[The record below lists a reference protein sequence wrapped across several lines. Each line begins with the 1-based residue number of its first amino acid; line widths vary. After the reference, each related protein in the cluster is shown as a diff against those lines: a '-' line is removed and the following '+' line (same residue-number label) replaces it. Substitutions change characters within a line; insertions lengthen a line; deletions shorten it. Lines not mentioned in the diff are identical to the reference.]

1 MCIAV
6 HSNTQRGDLLVGPL
20 WDTAPQ
26 SYAEQQVCKK
36 SACAALCQEVVPSA
50 EPKPSNL
57 SADTKGI

>member
-50 EPKPSNL
+50 EPKP
-57 SADTKGI
+57 